1 MDSKAGVSSGSDPRL
16 DSGSGSGDPDTEEDK
31 KPKFR

>member
-16 DSGSGSGDPDTEEDK
+16 DSGSGDPETEEDK